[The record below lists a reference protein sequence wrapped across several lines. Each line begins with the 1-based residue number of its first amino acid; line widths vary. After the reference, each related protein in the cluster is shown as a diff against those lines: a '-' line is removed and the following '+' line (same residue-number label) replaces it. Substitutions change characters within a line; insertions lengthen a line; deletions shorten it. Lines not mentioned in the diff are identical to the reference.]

1 LIVSEGIKNSLLIRN
16 FVCVSLR
23 QEKNSLRNMNNVV
36 LVTGSTSGIG
46 LGIAREFARAG
57 FAVGFHGLEKDGA
70 DTASAIGRQ
79 FDVPVCFTDYDIA
92 VERGVARLVK
102 DTEEKLGAIDILV
115 NNAGIQHVSSISEFD
130 LDKWNKI
137 FDVNLSSAFHSTKLV
152 MPGMIKRKW
161 GRIINIASVHGLVA
175 SEFKSAYV
183 AAKHGLLGLTKV
195 TALEGAPFGIT
206 ANAICPGYVDTP
218 LVQKQIVD
226 QAKVHGISEDDVIEK
241 VMLIKQPIKK
251 FVKPESIGALCV
263 FLASEHAE
271 LITGAAIPI
280 DGGWQA
286 Q

>member
-1 LIVSEGIKNSLLIRN
+1 
-16 FVCVSLR
+16 
-23 QEKNSLRNMNNVV
+23 MNNVV

-57 FAVGFHGLEKDGA
+57 YAVGFHGLEQDGA
-70 DTASAIGRQ
+70 ATASAIGRQ
-79 FDVPVCFTDYDIA
+79 FDVPVCFTDYDLSDEA
-92 VERGVARLVK
+92 GVTRLVH
-102 DTEEKLGAIDILV
+102 DTVEKLGDIDILV
-115 NNAGIQHVSSISEFD
+115 NNAGIQHVSSIAEFD
-130 LDKWNKI
+130 PIQWNKI
-137 FDVNLSSAFHSTKLV
+137 IEVNLSAAFRATKLV
-152 MPGMIKRKW
+152 MPGMSKKKW

-183 AAKHGLLGLTKV
+183 SAKHGLLGLTKV

-206 ANAICPGYVDTP
+206 ANAICPGYADTP
-218 LVQKQIVD
+218 LVQKQIAD
-226 QAKVHGISEDDVIEK
+226 QAKVHGISEDEVIEK

-263 FLASEHAE
+263 FLASEQAE

-280 DGGWQA
+280 DGGWSA

>member
-1 LIVSEGIKNSLLIRN
+1 MVSKTVYLSVTSFASRINTTKQN
-16 FVCVSLR
+16 
-23 QEKNSLRNMNNVV
+23 KMNNVV

-57 FAVGFHGLEKDGA
+57 YAVGFHGLEKDGGE
-70 DTASAIGRQ
+70 TAAAIGKQ
-79 FDVPVCFTDYDIA
+79 FDIPVCFADYDVTA
-92 VERGVARLVK
+92 ERGVAELVN
-102 DTEEKLGAIDILV
+102 DTVQKLGAIDILV
-115 NNAGIQHVSSISEFD
+115 NNAGIQHVSSISDFE
-130 LDKWNKI
+130 LDKWNRI
-137 FDVNLSSAFHSTKLV
+137 FDVNLSAAFRATKLV
-152 MPGMIKRKW
+152 MPEMIKRNW

-206 ANAICPGYVDTP
+206 ANAICPGYSDTP
-218 LVQKQIVD
+218 LVQKQIAD
-226 QAKVHGISEDDVIEK
+226 QAKVHNISEDEVIEK

-263 FLASEHAE
+263 FLASEHGE

-280 DGGWQA
+280 DGGWQS